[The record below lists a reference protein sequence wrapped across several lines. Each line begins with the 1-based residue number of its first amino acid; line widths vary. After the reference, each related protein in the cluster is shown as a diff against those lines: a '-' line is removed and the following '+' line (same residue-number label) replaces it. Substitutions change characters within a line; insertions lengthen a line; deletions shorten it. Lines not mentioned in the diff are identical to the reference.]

1 MKKIV
6 FILFLIVTNGLNAQ
20 TPIWEEDFDSYSN
33 GTTSGT
39 ATGFAASGWESGNG
53 VSIGKE
59 GIVTRS
65 KNRGGFWRTDP
76 INVFGFKDIEL
87 SFSVR
92 SRNTHQHN
100 RFSFRY
106 RLDGGAWINI
116 VEPMEKPI
124 GSYTYSFPAG
134 NSLELEALFNT
145 QNGSNGR
152 YLMDNILLTGT
163 PPACP
168 NVLDYEFYDLVPSGN
183 TVDNIPTTGA
193 LSTGQINTFD
203 VDRLQNNVDPGD
215 SDRYSIRYSGY
226 LHIPQSDTYTF
237 YTSSDDGSK
246 LFINGDEIVNNDGV
260 HSIQESSGTA
270 TLSQGFHKLE
280 VLFFEN
286 TGGQSLQVH
295 ASTSSIAKMALPFS
309 HLYSDCQDPG
319 EEPGNKPP
327 AIKAIG
333 DQIFCPGSRV
343 PIVEAV
349 KISDPDDTH
358 LENVYIQ
365 ISSNYDVGDLLSLEG
380 SNPGITASWSVSE
393 GKLTLAGPA
402 TISAFETAIQNVQF
416 STTATL
422 DGAKKN
428 FSIVIAEAN
437 YLQSTEHYYEYIPAI
452 GITWTDARDA
462 AALRKFYGLQGY
474 LATITSDDEAQLLGT
489 QATGAG
495 WIGASDAAKEG
506 EWRWV
511 TGPEGLEDSGQ
522 GSLFWTGT
530 SSGTAHDYENWNHGE
545 PNNSGNEDYAH
556 INAPGTGFDGSWNDL
571 TNSGASSGAYQPKG
585 YLVEYGGMPGDPL
598 PPNVSAVTSLTPFVI
613 TPPNQ
618 PVDQTIFTGNPAQF
632 DVSVNNADGYQW
644 QVSTDGGATYH
655 PISDGMDYSG
665 TTTANLNVL
674 RTDLDKSN
682 TLYRIEAYNNESN
695 CTVYSNGALLNVNVR
710 TVITNKRITHRVN
723 SN

>member
-1 MKKIV
+1 MIA
-6 FILFLIVTNGLNAQ
+6 NGLVAQ
-20 TPIWEEDFDSYSN
+20 TTIWEENFDSYSN
-33 GTTSGT
+33 GVTSGT
-39 ATGFAASGWESGNG
+39 ATGFAASGWESGND
-53 VSIGKE
+53 VEIRKDR
-59 GIVTRS
+59 IRTRS
-65 KNRGGFWRTDP
+65 KNGAGYWRTDP
-76 INVFGFKDIEL
+76 INVFGFKDVEL

-92 SRNTHQHN
+92 YQNTHQHN

-183 TVDNIPTTGA
+183 TVDNIPTSGA
-193 LSTGQINTFD
+193 LATGQINTFD
-203 VDRLQNNVDPGD
+203 VNTLQNNVDPGD
-215 SDRYSIRYSGY
+215 SDHYSIRYSGY
-226 LHIPQSDTYTF
+226 LHIPRTDSYTF
-237 YTSSDDGSK
+237 YTKSDDGSK
-246 LFINGDEIVNNDGV
+246 LLLNGTEVVNNDGV
-260 HSIQESSGTA
+260 HSLNEESGTIIL
-270 TLSQGFHKLE
+270 TQGFHKLE

-286 TGGQSLQVH
+286 TGGQSLQVS
-295 ASTSSIAKMALPFS
+295 ASTSTIAKTSVPFNY
-309 HLYSDCQDPG
+309 LYSDCNASG
-319 EEPGNKPP
+319 EEPDNFPP
-327 AIKAIG
+327 AIKAQG
-333 DQIFCPGSRV
+333 DQVFCPGTTV

-349 KISDPDDTH
+349 KIQDPDDTH

-365 ISSNYDVGDLLSLEG
+365 ISSNYDNGDLLTLTG
-380 SNPGITASWSVSE
+380 ANPGITASWNASE

-402 TISAFETAIQNVQF
+402 ALSVFETAIKNVHF
-416 STTATL
+416 SSTATL
-422 DGAKKN
+422 DSDVKS

-437 YLQSTEHYYEYIPAI
+437 YLQSTGHYYEFIPAL
-452 GITWTDARDA
+452 GITWTAARDA
-462 AALRKFYGLQGY
+462 AVLRKFYGLQGY
-474 LATITSDDEAQLLGT
+474 LATITGDDEAQLLGT

-522 GSLFWTGT
+522 GRLFWTGT

-571 TNSGASSGAYQPKG
+571 SNTGASSGNYQPKG
-585 YLVEYGGMPGDPL
+585 YLVEYGGMPGDP
-598 PPNVSAVTSLTPFVI
+598 PAPNVSAVTSLRPFVI
-613 TPPNQ
+613 DTADQ
-618 PVDQTIFTGNPAQF
+618 PVDQTVFAGSQAHFNVT
-632 DVSVNNADGYQW
+632 VNNADTYQW
-644 QVSTDGGATYH
+644 QISTDEGATFSD
-655 PISDGMDYSG
+655 ISDGIDYSG
-665 TTTANLNVL
+665 TRTENLTVL
-674 RTDLDKSN
+674 RTDLDKNKS
-682 TLYRIEAYNNESN
+682 LYRVMAGNRSLGCMVFSNEARLEVKIS
-695 CTVYSNGALLNVNVR
+695 
-710 TVITNKRITHRVN
+710 TVITNRKITNRVKKE
-723 SN
+723 